1 MESLKEEELLSK
13 FTSEEIIEKIKS
25 DKKWINKLKH
35 SPTFAANILRKTS
48 RNANKSYS
56 KDVIDIIFNCPV
68 NLKQMNHLYSLSMAG
83 GHEKLLEKLLKN
95 KLNIYEKI
103 NDSYILF
110 GFIVRHRFEML
121 NVLFEHQLKTDKNI
135 RWDMKSSS
143 DRSLS
148 SSICESLFY
157 KPEQIE
163 IIKKMQKDNDKNH
176 IEETGITNKIFKSM
190 IKETLLKKNFRK
202 TSSISNFLKD
212 MDTYCLLMPVMSEKS
227 NQFYFL
233 SNDEKNKII
242 KKIFVDFFIE
252 NCFLLNNDEKSQFI
266 LYINSK
272 PYDVC
277 KEEIVYDSVTN
288 KIDLEDFNAINQI
301 VDITDEIIK
310 EVDKIKHKD
319 LKEYLLKLRDIKIEK
334 NLLSEI
340 IKENPSEV
348 SNKKRL

>member
-1 MESLKEEELLSK
+1 MENLKEEELLSK

-35 SPTFAANILRKTS
+35 SPTFAANIFRKTS
-48 RNANKSYS
+48 RNTNKNYS
-56 KDVIDIIFNCPV
+56 KDVIDIIFNYPL
-68 NLKQMNHLYSLSMAG
+68 NLKQMNHLYSLSMSG

-95 KLNIYEKI
+95 KLNIYDKI

-135 RWDMKSSS
+135 RWDIKSSS
-143 DRSLS
+143 NKSLS
-148 SSICESLFY
+148 SSICECLFY

-163 IIKKMQKDNDKNH
+163 IIEKMQKDNDKNY
-176 IEETGITNKIFKSM
+176 IEEIGITNKVFKNM
-190 IKETLLKKNFRK
+190 IKETLLKKNFRR
-202 TSSISNFLKD
+202 TSSISKFLKD
-212 MDTYCLLMPVMSEKS
+212 MDAYCLLMPVMSEKN

-233 SNDEKNKII
+233 SDDEKNEVI
-242 KKIFVDFFIE
+242 KTIFVDFFIE
-252 NCFLLNNDEKSQFI
+252 NCFLLNNEEKSQFI

-272 PYDVC
+272 PYDIC
-277 KEEIVYDSVTN
+277 KEKITYDSITN
-288 KIDLEDFNAINQI
+288 KIDLEDFNAINQV

-319 LKEYLLKLRDIKIEK
+319 LKEHLLKLRDIKVEK

-340 IKENPSEV
+340 IKETSSEI